1 VAAWAADLLLVFDA
15 PRFADNVGRIETG
28 WRALEGYL
36 HALLAER
43 RRRLGDDVY
52 SELIRAQVDEG
63 RLDDEEL
70 VMLATAITQA
80 AIDTTRGQL
89 GSTLEAFVRH
99 PDEWRRLVD
108 EPALAPRAVD
118 EGLRY
123 APAIGGIPHVAVDD
137 AEVDRVVFSEG
148 TALEVQPRAANR
160 DPAAFEQPDRF
171 DIRRDAKRH
180 LTFGFGPHACV
191 GAALARIEME
201 EALRLLASRFAA
213 LEPVGD
219 VQRGPMSSNANL
231 VRLPVRLAR
240 V

>member
-1 VAAWAADLLLVFDA
+1 
-15 PRFADNVGRIETG
+15 
-28 WRALEGYL
+28 
-36 HALLAER
+36 
-43 RRRLGDDVY
+43 
-52 SELIRAQVDEG
+52 
-63 RLDDEEL
+63 
-70 VMLATAITQA
+70 MLATAITQA